1 MQIYWNKL
9 EKMGKNGK
17 KSEKVKKDAKEAK
30 YVYFFAYAPIFF
42 LIYYAEKRAGC
53 VV

>member
-1 MQIYWNKL
+1 
-9 EKMGKNGK
+9 MGKNAK

-30 YVYFFAYAPIFF
+30 HVYFFAFAPIFF

>member
-1 MQIYWNKL
+1 V
-9 EKMGKNGK
+9 GKNAK

-30 YVYFFAYAPIFF
+30 HVYFFAFAPIFF